1 MRALSLLVCGLQNV
15 KRNYNAIKI
24 THFFQRFS
32 TDFDVLTTNTSPLD
46 PVRCFQLYCLPAF
59 ITSLFYYLCLDIVS
73 NDQNIQYFLFPFFLI
88 QEPYKFNKNVP
99 PEICQNIKNMLRTY
113 PRLREEQFIF
123 QWFYFPKSRKA
134 EFLYVT
140 YVLHKVRVR
149 VKVISLN
156 TFILCMVNNTFPL
169 YLYNSLI

>member
-1 MRALSLLVCGLQNV
+1 MFSTLLFAGFHNQSLLLTLLRHCF
-15 KRNYNAIKI
+15 KRPKYPILS
-24 THFFQRFS
+24 FS
-32 TDFDVLTTNTSPLD
+32 F
-46 PVRCFQLYCLPAF
+46 
-59 ITSLFYYLCLDIVS
+59 
-73 NDQNIQYFLFPFFLI
+73 FFLI